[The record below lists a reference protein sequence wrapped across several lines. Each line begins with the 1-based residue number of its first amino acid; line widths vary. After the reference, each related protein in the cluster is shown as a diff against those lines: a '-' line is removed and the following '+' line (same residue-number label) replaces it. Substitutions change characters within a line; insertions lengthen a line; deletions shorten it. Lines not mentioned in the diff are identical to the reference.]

1 MASRLSS
8 PRAWRPIVARLLAV
22 CGSVLV
28 TLLAL
33 EIGLRLFGATPRGE
47 SAFATYTNDA
57 RVFQLVEE
65 NGTDLYVRTA
75 DHWIPGGQR
84 FRAEKD
90 PRAIR
95 IFGVGGSAA
104 MGWPHP
110 PGQSYLG
117 LLDAKLRRLYPERE
131 IEVINAA
138 GNTYAS
144 YRIARVVDEIVAYDP
159 DLLLIWV
166 GNNEFLENFVYR
178 TDQLPG
184 PLQHSALAR
193 FVHDRLRSDEPK
205 PTIDLKNIGQ
215 ADRVST
221 RLSFAFGRAARLRED
236 PAQLRQVIEHYR
248 YNMESMVRAA
258 LARGVPVMLLDVPV
272 NLKDWRPNVSVHRPD
287 LSADELARFTAA
299 FRRGT
304 ERLEQ
309 GDPQAALAA
318 FEEAVEIDPGYA
330 LAQYRLG
337 QARHRRGDLA
347 GARRAYVEALRADA
361 YPFRSLPEFDAIR
374 RDIAREHEVP
384 LVETVSALE
393 GAADDGILGLDVLVD
408 YVHPTIAGNEI
419 IAQAVLQ
426 AMDVAGLLPQ
436 PRALPVEDARI
447 AVAPDAEEDLGVLFA
462 LQSQYLIMRQYDQL
476 GPLSDRLLAAARAA
490 VAAQPEHAGLLPPL
504 EERVAL
510 IRRVIEPYRALLRA
524 EELGTLEQSYT
535 RAEAERIYTAY
546 IDMIRRLEAGKMKPE
561 EFDRLVPPLPYG
573 NAGATPAA
581 AAVD

>member
-1 MASRLSS
+1 M
-8 PRAWRPIVARLLAV
+8 RLLAV

-33 EIGLRLFGATPRGE
+33 ELGLRLFDAAPRGE
-47 SAFATYTNDA
+47 SAFATYTNA
-57 RVFQLVEE
+57 AAVFRLAEE
-65 NGTDLYVRTA
+65 NGTRLYVRTA

-110 PGQSYLG
+110 PQQSYLG
-117 LLDAKLRRLYPERE
+117 LLEAKLQRLYPDRE
-131 IEVINAA
+131 IEVLNVA

-178 TDQLPG
+178 TDELPG

-193 FVHDRLRSDEPK
+193 FVHDRLRADEPK
-205 PTIDLKNIGQ
+205 PTIDLTDLNQ

-248 YNMESMVRAA
+248 YNMDAMVRAA
-258 LARGVPVMLLDVPV
+258 LAHGVPVMLLDVPV
-272 NLKDWRPNVSVHRPD
+272 NLKDWRPNVSVHRAD
-287 LSADELARFTAA
+287 LSAGERARFTAA
-299 FRRGT
+299 FRRGS

-309 GDPQAALAA
+309 GDAAGAIAAFEAALA
-318 FEEAVEIDPGYA
+318 IDDGYA
-330 LAQYRLG
+330 LAHYRLG
-337 QARHRRGDLA
+337 QARQRSGDLA
-347 GARRAYVEALRADA
+347 GARRAYVDALRTDA
-361 YPFRSLPEFDAIR
+361 YPFRSLPVFDTIR
-374 RDIAREHEVP
+374 RQIADAHDVP
-384 LVETVSALE
+384 LVETVVALE
-393 GAADDGILGLDVLVD
+393 RESGDGILGLDLLVD
-408 YVHPTIAGNEI
+408 YVHPTVAGNEI
-419 IAQAVLQ
+419 IAQEVLG
-426 AMDVAGLLPQ
+426 AMDAAGLLPQ
-436 PRALPVEDARI
+436 PRAVDVDAARI
-447 AVAPDAEEDLGVLFA
+447 PVAPDIEEDLGVLFA

-476 GPLSDRLLAAARAA
+476 GPLADRLLAAARTA
-490 VAAQPEHAGLLPPL
+490 VAAQPEHAGLMPAL
-504 EERVAL
+504 EERIAL
-510 IRRVIEPYRALLRA
+510 IRRVIEPYRALLHA
-524 EELGTLEQSYT
+524 EELGVLEERYT
-535 RAEAERIYTAY
+535 RAEAERIYGDY

-573 NAGATPAA
+573 EAGAAPAA
-581 AAVD
+581 AAPG